1 MSTRARRKPAASELK
16 QERAI
21 RTRALILDAAARA
34 FADKGYP
41 ATTILDVAE
50 LMGATK
56 GAVYFHFANKNALAA
71 AVTEEFY
78 VRLRSAAQDVAD
90 RELPPG
96 AAVCELLMRTGVMF
110 RDDHVIRAGARLQIE
125 HSLIDAD
132 LPTPFLGY
140 TAMVT
145 DLLRA
150 AAAQGALPAGS
161 DPEAVGRVLVAAFF
175 GAQHMSWVM
184 NDRADITQR
193 VDEILATVLPGLS
206 QASEV
211 AQESAVS
218 DAAN

>member
-1 MSTRARRKPAASELK
+1 MSTRARQKPAASELK

-78 VRLRSAAQDVAD
+78 ARLRADAQQVQEQGLAPATAV
-90 RELPPG
+90 REL
-96 AAVCELLMRTGVMF
+96 LTRTGAMF
-110 RDDHVIRAGARLQIE
+110 RDDQVIRAGARLQIE
-125 HSLIDAD
+125 RSLIDAD
-132 LPTPFLGY
+132 LPVPFVGY
-140 TAMVT
+140 TETVT
-145 DLLRA
+145 GLLRA
-150 AAAQGALPAGS
+150 AGAEGALPAGS
-161 DPEAVGRVLVAAFF
+161 DPEVLGRVLVSAFF

-184 NDRADITQR
+184 NDRADMSER
-193 VDEILATVLPGLS
+193 VEEILATVLPGG
-206 QASEV
+206 
-211 AQESAVS
+211 
-218 DAAN
+218 AAA